1 MPLYD
6 YRCRACSKVTE
17 VRHAFREAYQGTCP
31 ACGSDQLAR
40 VFNPAGIVFKGSG
53 FYLTDSRKQ
62 AEAKASAGKSSDG
75 KSAEAK
81 SSDAKSSEGSTAT
94 SPAPAATPSD
104 AGSKKSDAS
113 AA

>member
-6 YRCRACSKVTE
+6 YRCRACGQVTE
-17 VRHAFREAYQGTCP
+17 IRHGFREAFEGTCP
-31 ACGSDQLAR
+31 ACGSAEMAR

-62 AEAKASAGKSSDG
+62 AEAKASGGKSSDG
-75 KSAEAK
+75 KSSEAK
-81 SSDAKSSEGSTAT
+81 SPDASAAAA
-94 SPAPAATPSD
+94 PAPAASSSD

>member
-6 YRCRACSKVTE
+6 YRCRACSQVTE
-17 VRHAFREAYQGTCP
+17 VRHGFREAYQGTCP
-31 ACGSDQLAR
+31 SCGSDQLAR
-40 VFNPAGIVFKGSG
+40 VFNPAGILFKGSG

-62 AEAKASAGKSSDG
+62 AEAKASGSKP
-75 KSAEAK
+75 
-81 SSDAKSSEGSTAT
+81 SSEGASA
-94 SPAPAATPSD
+94 SAPAPAAAPSDAGSAKSD